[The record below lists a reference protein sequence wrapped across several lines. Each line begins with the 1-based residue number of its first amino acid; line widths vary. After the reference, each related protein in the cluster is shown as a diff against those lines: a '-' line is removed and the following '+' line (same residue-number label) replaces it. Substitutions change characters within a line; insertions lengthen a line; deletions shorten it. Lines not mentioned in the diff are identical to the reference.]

1 MKFSMGFLGTSPMQ
15 ISLFKEY
22 ILVTNVV
29 ANTTTN
35 KYSLNLKQFHPQQ
48 FCLAA

>member
-29 ANTTTN
+29 AIQLQINTP
-35 KYSLNLKQFHPQQ
+35 SI
-48 FCLAA
+48 